1 MLEGYSFIFQ
11 MNDYSCSDD
20 LLEYALQYRFK
31 STKSNHTYI
40 VRVERYREH
49 IYCIKFYDKANA
61 LSRNKYSLRTA
72 TFEPRKIV
80 SSVLNIMLDVYEHD
94 RQASFFFVGAEDEK
108 DVAGKSTRRF
118 NFYADFVLSVI
129 SDKFFWHFR
138 VDALSLYVLVNKESV
153 DDAES
158 LVNRI
163 IQQVETAMSV

>member
-1 MLEGYSFIFQ
+1 M
-11 MNDYSCSDD
+11 
-20 LLEYALQYRFK
+20 
-31 STKSNHTYI
+31 
-40 VRVERYREH
+40 
-49 IYCIKFYDKANA
+49 
-61 LSRNKYSLRTA
+61 RTA

-94 RQASFFFVGAEDEK
+94 RQASFFFIGAEDEK

-163 IQQVETAMSV
+163 IRQVEAAMSV